1 MNKDMKLSGMD
12 VDEIIVLLKKKK
24 ILEISLYELSKE
36 INKYF
41 PLISQSRERVFRT
54 LRYHESKF
62 IKSGIVLYDYNK
74 RKKEYVENKVE
85 LTIKYIKEE
94 LKRDKITRK
103 EFIDILVNK
112 YKFKYLVNNNFFKAN
127 SIPSK
132 LKSVNIFIVSSSNR
146 EQRKNIYKILDSL
159 KSMDEVQNYKKE
171 SKEFTITE
179 LFNLLSGKISRSC
192 ISQHIKYIY
201 DLGVPVP
208 QTEYLN
214 NCIKYDEIDVIKK
227 ICMYLKKEEIRE
239 ITSLDFSKLSK
250 KLKLPQI
257 SVKCV
262 FINEKLILE
271 KYKIKVLVKN
281 RATKKVFRDYL
292 QENLEQIKSDIPIDI
307 IKGEQPPLY
316 IVKNDYWVNKN
327 INKVLEEN
335 WNSFVYIYL
344 ADLYKKRKNVR
355 ESLFKDG
362 KHYINTV
369 NKKVMFLYHDN
380 LNIKNLTINDIIK
393 LSYIRVKSS
402 EHVHGVN
409 RQSMMIAFLF
419 YLYSK
424 ELILFSF
431 SILYEKHNF
440 QHNISEVETFLTE
453 NKIYKKFILA
463 EKENRILRNYKK
475 FRKLF
480 LLSCYSFSNHFDVN
494 DCDSTF
500 FKIYSFM
507 EDRYYNTIS
516 NILYSLGA
524 EGKNKNIL
532 KNKYVEDYHSYTQI
546 NKYKPITKV
555 FNDYMDR
562 KVALG
567 DTKTPESFYKRATS
581 VFSSFIDFL
590 ETYYTDMMIEPKEL
604 FNIFDYPHS
613 QTYTYQQYL
622 EEQDLEGSSK
632 RNKLSP
638 ICEAF
643 STTIGYKEVF
653 SKDKIP
659 NYPKIRH
666 SERNAIDDEDIINK
680 IDDIVTNRPPKSN
693 YYKNY
698 KINQDTSWWPHMK
711 KVRPFE
717 PLLIKLHLRIPVR
730 GKSIRLIDRDSLLV
744 YDNSNRI
751 KGFRFLSDKNKNRKE
766 PFIVPNIWKNE
777 LGFLINL
784 IKYNKEYFPNL
795 KKYYPSDKTL
805 KDGIIP
811 LFPSFDGKQSFM
823 PGQHMLYWTKV
834 LIQAQIEFRKE
845 GRHYTF
851 VTSDKIKI
859 PTTIEELDNIT
870 QDDVKKIKKK
880 YDIHSLRHTGITR
893 YIKQGMPLELLRLL
907 TGHQGFN
914 TLLTVYYHIDHEE
927 LAANWLSREGIDFT
941 DKLNMQKNSELF
953 LNKELIAVI
962 ETGNPDDVYK
972 TLKSYFF
979 FNLQNREL
987 KEEKRITLETI
998 SKTEVV
1004 FWKPMTY
1011 GICTKQQCPLEVIN
1025 RCSLCPYYITN
1036 YLYMEEIGLQMQLSM
1051 ARVKK
1056 YSDLII
1062 RNRERGS
1069 QTKNTSLRQS
1079 LNKEIESF
1087 VGWLEVTNRA
1097 NSSYNDKKFNDS
1109 NKNTLVKTDEYL
1121 PEESILSFSTSLNIE
1136 HGYLEILSQTFK
1148 REQFDNETIKD
1159 LINIMA
1165 NKIIRYSSKN
1175 DEYKEVLDYS
1185 NDEIIRWFL
1194 PKYDKIPKNWNTNL
1208 ESKKELE
1215 DLLKI
1220 FDNKQNNS
1228 QLEYKNENTFLTE

>member
-1 MNKDMKLSGMD
+1 MKLSGID
-12 VDEIIVLLKKKK
+12 IDEIIAFLKKKN
-24 ILEISLYELSKE
+24 ILEISLYELSRDV
-36 INKYF
+36 NKYL
-41 PLISQSRERVFRT
+41 PSISQSREKVFRT
-54 LRYHESKF
+54 LKYYESKF
-62 IKSGIVLYDYNK
+62 IKSDIVLYDYREK
-74 RKKEYVENKVE
+74 KKEYIENKIE
-85 LTIKYIKEE
+85 LTIKYLKKD
-94 LKRDKITRK
+94 LKRDKTTRK

-112 YKFKYLVNNNFFKAN
+112 YKFKYLVSNNFFN
-127 SIPSK
+127 TNNIPSK
-132 LKSVNIFIVSSSNR
+132 LRNVNIYIVSPSNKDQR
-146 EQRKNIYKILDSL
+146 ENTFRVLDRLKN
-159 KSMDEVQNYKKE
+159 MDEVQRYKKE

-179 LFNLLSGKISRSC
+179 LFNLLGGEVSRSC
-192 ISQHIKYIY
+192 ISHHLKYIY
-201 DLGVPVP
+201 DLGVPIP
-208 QTEYLN
+208 ETEYLS
-214 NCIKYDEIDVIKK
+214 NCIKYNESDVIKK
-227 ICMYLKKEEIRE
+227 ICIYLKKEKIKE
-239 ITSLDFSKLSK
+239 ITPSDFSKLSK

-257 SVKCV
+257 NVKSV
-262 FINEKLILE
+262 FTNEKLILG
-271 KYKIKVLVKN
+271 KYKIKLLVKN
-281 RATKKVFRDYL
+281 RDTKKVLRDYL
-292 QENLEQIKSDIPIDI
+292 QENLEQIKSDISINI
-307 IKGEQPPLY
+307 IQGEQPPLY
-316 IVKNDYWVNKN
+316 IVKNDYWANKN
-327 INKVLEEN
+327 IDKVLEEN
-335 WNSFVYIYL
+335 WNNFVDIYL

-355 ESLFKDG
+355 EFLFKDG

-369 NKKVMFLYHDN
+369 NKKVMLLYHEN
-380 LNIKNLTINDIIK
+380 LHIKNLTIKDIIK
-393 LSYIRVKSS
+393 LSYIRVQSK
-402 EHVHGVN
+402 EHLHGVN

-424 ELILFSF
+424 ELMLFSF
-431 SILYEKHNF
+431 SILYKKHNF

-516 NILYSLGA
+516 NVLYSLGA

-532 KNKYVEDYHSYTQI
+532 KNKYVEDYHSYMQVD
-546 NKYKPITKV
+546 KYKPIIKV
-555 FNDYMDR
+555 FNNYMDR

-567 DTKTPESFYKRATS
+567 DTKTPESFYKRTTS

-590 ETYYTDMMIEPKEL
+590 ETYYSGMIIEPKEL
-604 FNIFDYPHS
+604 FNIFDYPNS
-613 QTYTYQQYL
+613 EIYTYQQYL

-632 RNKLSP
+632 RNKLSS

-717 PLLIKLHLRIPVR
+717 PLLVKLHLRIPVR

-805 KDGIIP
+805 KEGIIP

-845 GRHYTF
+845 GKNYTF

-893 YIKQGMPLELLRLL
+893 YIKAGMPLELLRLL

-941 DKLNMQKNSELF
+941 DKLTIQKSSELF
-953 LNKELIAVI
+953 IKKELIEEI
-962 ETGNPDDVYK
+962 ESGNREDVYN
-972 TLKSYFF
+972 TLEGYFF
-979 FNLQNREL
+979 FNLENREL
-987 KEEKRITLETI
+987 KEEKNITLETI
-998 SKTEVV
+998 SNTEVT
-1004 FWKPMTY
+1004 FWKPMSY

-1036 YLYMEEIGLQMQLSM
+1036 YFYLEEIGLQMQLSM

-1062 RNRERGS
+1062 RNREDKNQS
-1069 QTKNTSLRQS
+1069 KNTALRQS

-1087 VGWLEVTNRA
+1087 VGWLEITNRA
-1097 NSSYNDKKFNDS
+1097 NSSYNDRKFKDS
-1109 NKNTLVKTDEYL
+1109 NKNTIVKADDYQI
-1121 PEESILSFSTSLNIE
+1121 EESVLSFSPSLNIE

-1159 LINIMA
+1159 LINIIA
-1165 NKIIRYSSKN
+1165 NKIIRYSSRSDK
-1175 DEYKEVLDYS
+1175 YKEVLDYS
-1185 NDEIIRWFL
+1185 NEDIIRWFL
-1194 PKYDKIPKNWNTNL
+1194 PKYDKIPKNWNTNS

-1215 DLLKI
+1215 NLLKI
-1220 FDNKQNNS
+1220 FDNKQTNN